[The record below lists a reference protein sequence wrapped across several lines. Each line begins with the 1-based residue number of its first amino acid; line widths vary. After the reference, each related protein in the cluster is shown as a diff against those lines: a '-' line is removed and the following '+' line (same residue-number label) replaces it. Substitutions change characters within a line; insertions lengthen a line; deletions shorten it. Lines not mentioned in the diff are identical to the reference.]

1 MEVISHRAET
11 RLTSKA
17 SQSMKRCTMA
27 YRIRI
32 APLLILLMA
41 VSAGLAQKKK
51 SDDSN
56 VRAVQGIV
64 TDASGNPVPGAVVQ
78 LKNTKTLQVR
88 SFITKEQGDYYFNGL
103 SPDVDYELRAEA
115 NGVSSGSKGLSSFDS
130 RKQAVINLTLN
141 KK

>member
-1 MEVISHRAET
+1 
-11 RLTSKA
+11 
-17 SQSMKRCTMA
+17 MA

-88 SFITKEQGDYYFNGL
+88 SFITKEHGDYYFNGL